1 MRNIQIRRLLV
12 LLFGLA
18 LPMSVWAIGSPSTNF
33 FMKGLYH
40 PMMVPA
46 HIIALFALGLL
57 LGQQGWRTI
66 RIVLPAFILVLIASL
81 IMTRYQSAAWNAELV
96 LLPLA
101 AITGLLV
108 VFKLNLEQSNPGLL
122 VSLIISII
130 AAVVIGM
137 DSAVP
142 RIPGL
147 QAAKIYSHLAGS
159 GVFAS
164 ALLLTISLIAVTLR
178 KLLDGVILRILGAW
192 STAGAVLVVTL
203 LIAPDI
209 TP

>member
-1 MRNIQIRRLLV
+1 MILHPVQKLLIV
-12 LLFGLA
+12 LVALL
-18 LPMSVWAIGSPSTNF
+18 LPMSTWAIGSPSTSF

-46 HIIALFALGLL
+46 HLIALFALGLL
-57 LGQQGWRTI
+57 SGQQGWKTI
-66 RIVLPAFILVLIASL
+66 RLVLPTFIAVLIASL
-81 IMTRYQSAAWNAELV
+81 IMTRYHSPSWNAEWI

-101 AITGLLV
+101 TVTGILIVL
-108 VFKLNLEQSNPGLL
+108 KLQMATI
-122 VSLIISII
+122 VSLVIACL

-147 QAAKIYSHLAGS
+147 QLSKIYEHLAGS
-159 GVFAS
+159 GVFS
-164 ALLLTISLIAVTLR
+164 SSLLFIISLTALNLR
-178 KLLDGVILRILGAW
+178 NVLDGVILRILGAW

-203 LIAPDI
+203 LFI
-209 TP
+209 TQSIP

>member
-1 MRNIQIRRLLV
+1 MKNIQIRIWLV
-12 LLFGLA
+12 LLLGLL
-18 LPMSVWAIGSPSTNF
+18 LPMSAWAIGSPSTNF

-46 HIIALFALGLL
+46 HIIAMFALGLL
-57 LGQQGWRTI
+57 LGQQGWHTI
-66 RIVLPAFILVLIASL
+66 RVVLPIFILVLIASL
-81 IMTRYQSAAWNAELV
+81 IITRYQSASWEAELV

-101 AITGLLV
+101 AVTGLLV
-108 VFKLNLEQSNPGLL
+108 VIKLNLGIAVPLL
-122 VSLIISII
+122 ISII
-130 AAVVIGM
+130 AAIVIGM

-147 QAAKIYSHLAGS
+147 QTAKIYSHLAGS

-164 ALLLTISLIAVTLR
+164 GLLLIISLIAASLH

-203 LIAPDI
+203 LLAPDI
-209 TP
+209 NP

>member
-1 MRNIQIRRLLV
+1 MITAPMRSLLV
-12 LLFGLA
+12 LLLGLL

-33 FMKGLYH
+33 FMKGFYH

-57 LGQQGWRTI
+57 LGQQGWRAIKVVVPTF
-66 RIVLPAFILVLIASL
+66 VLALIASL
-81 IMTRYQSAAWNAELV
+81 IMTRYQSAPWEAELV

-108 VFKLNLEQSNPGLL
+108 VIKLNLGPVVPLL
-122 VSLIISII
+122 ISII

-147 QAAKIYSHLAGS
+147 QAAKIYSHLTGS
-159 GVFAS
+159 GIFAS
-164 ALLLTISLIAVTLR
+164 GLLLVISLISVSLR

-203 LIAPDI
+203 LLVPDI
-209 TP
+209 NP